1 MRLPAA
7 VPLQVSISGL
17 WYLTPA
23 TAAAMKLDRKG
34 AIQVGGALVAAVL
47 CSSMLALA
55 VWLLLIILKA
65 IFGFLAWS
73 ISWW

>member
-1 MRLPAA
+1 
-7 VPLQVSISGL
+7 
-17 WYLTPA
+17 
-23 TAAAMKLDRKG
+23 MKLDRTG